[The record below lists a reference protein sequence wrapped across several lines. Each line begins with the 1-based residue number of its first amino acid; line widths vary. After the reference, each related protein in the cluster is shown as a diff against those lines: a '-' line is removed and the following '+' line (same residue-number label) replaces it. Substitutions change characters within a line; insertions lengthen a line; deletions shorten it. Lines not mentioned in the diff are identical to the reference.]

1 MRLFV
6 NELCKIKASKSVK
19 GVAVIFI
26 FFAILAGTV
35 WGKSDMPAALYG
47 FGAPFM
53 WIVANGASGFFL
65 YALIVAS
72 LFAREFEL
80 GVIHNILGCGV
91 KRSSYFIAKVMAV
104 FSVTVLLYLGGIC
117 ALFLFKCL
125 LVGFGPSALIFADY
139 GYKVLVFNGWAVCSL
154 LSYVAVYILIA
165 CLFREAVPTF
175 IASLVITLCELF
187 NLFRGPVRIT
197 TDAIGFIESDKILS
211 SDFGRLFTPC
221 IFILVIALAAAYIL
235 FLVQDVD

>member
-6 NELCKIKASKSVK
+6 NELCKIKTSKSVK

-104 FSVTVLLYLGGIC
+104 FS
-117 ALFLFKCL
+117 

-139 GYKVLVFNGWAVCSL
+139 GFKVLVFNGWAVCSL

-197 TDAIGFIESDKILS
+197 TDAIGFIESDRILS

-221 IFILVIALAAAYIL
+221 IFILVIGLAAAYIL